1 MCKSNQFQFIT
12 LKHRKLYSQQPE
24 PNLPSTL
31 NPAKLTVEVQQ
42 HHQQQQPQQHQ
53 LPILSMKPRA
63 TSITGGLPYLLLS
76 VIPPIIP
83 RASWPSAEYMHGPM
97 RKSVTFASQGHLV
110 GQSSDIRKLQLA
122 HQQATGKTGIIE
134 RIRGIF
140 SRTTTVD
147 SSASLNLGESNNN
160 NNHTNNNSNNNSSS
174 NHSNQKKATL
184 KSHKGLFTR
193 LVPSSVSV
201 SCNALAKSGQSSGN
215 TLVRVPSEP
224 EILTIAKYIKPPES
238 KVNFSLP
245 VNRRPSD
252 AFQPPSLRERTKCSP
267 RFPHRVVPT
276 CSLSALEESSDD
288 KSLSVSPK
296 DPPRI
301 SLNQTYTNGKW
312 KSMDSPNYPGTN
324 FNFETLR

>member
-1 MCKSNQFQFIT
+1 
-12 LKHRKLYSQQPE
+12 
-24 PNLPSTL
+24 
-31 NPAKLTVEVQQ
+31 
-42 HHQQQQPQQHQ
+42 
-53 LPILSMKPRA
+53 MKPRA

-83 RASWPSAEYMHGPM
+83 RASWPSAEYMHGGPM

-110 GQSSDIRKLQLA
+110 GQSSDIRKLHLA

-147 SSASLNLGESNNN
+147 SSASLNLGE
-160 NNHTNNNSNNNSSS
+160 TNNNNSSNTNS
-174 NHSNQKKATL
+174 NNSNQKKTSL

-201 SCNALAKSGQSSGN
+201 SCNALAKAGQQTQSI
-215 TLVRVPSEP
+215 VRVPSEP
-224 EILTIAKYIKPPES
+224 EIPSIGKYIKPPES
-238 KVNFSLP
+238 RVNFSLP
-245 VNRRPSD
+245 ISRRPSN
-252 AFQPPSLRERTKCSP
+252 AFQAPTLRERTKCSP

-301 SLNQTYTNGKW
+301 SLNQSYTNGKW

>member
-1 MCKSNQFQFIT
+1 MRQIILCVSCNQFQSIT
-12 LKHRKLYSQQPE
+12 LKHRKLYLQQPE
-24 PNLPSTL
+24 QPTINPSIS
-31 NPAKLTVEVQQ
+31 TVEVQQ
-42 HHQQQQPQQHQ
+42 HHNHQ
-53 LPILSMKPRA
+53 IPNVPMKPRA

-97 RKSVTFASQGHLV
+97 RKSITFASQGHLV
-110 GQSSDIRKLQLA
+110 GQSSDIRKLHLA
-122 HQQATGKTGIIE
+122 HEQATGKTGIIG

-147 SSASLNLGESNNN
+147 SSASLNIGE
-160 NNHTNNNSNNNSSS
+160 TNNNTSCNNNSTTTTNS
-174 NHSNQKKATL
+174 NQCNQKKATL

-193 LVPSSVSV
+193 LIPTTMSV
-201 SCNALAKSGQSSGN
+201 SCNALTKSGPQGGSGGSN
-215 TLVRVPSEP
+215 LVRVPSEP
-224 EILTIAKYIKPPES
+224 EILTIGKYIKPPES
-238 KVNFSLP
+238 RVNFNLP
-245 VNRRPSD
+245 VDRRPSN
-252 AFQPPSLRERTKCSP
+252 AFQTQPSLRERTKCSP

-276 CSLSALEESSDD
+276 CSLSALEESCDD
-288 KSLSVSPK
+288 KSQSISPK

-312 KSMDSPNYPGTN
+312 KSMDSPSYPGTN

>member
-1 MCKSNQFQFIT
+1 M
-12 LKHRKLYSQQPE
+12 
-24 PNLPSTL
+24 
-31 NPAKLTVEVQQ
+31 EVQ
-42 HHQQQQPQQHQ
+42 HHQ
-53 LPILSMKPRA
+53 LPNVPIKPRA

-110 GQSSDIRKLQLA
+110 GQSSEIRKLHLA
-122 HQQATGKTGIIE
+122 HEQATSKTGIIE

-147 SSASLNLGESNNN
+147 SSASLTSGETNNNNSINISNNN
-160 NNHTNNNSNNNSSS
+160 H
-174 NHSNQKKATL
+174 NHSNQKKTTL
-184 KSHKGLFTR
+184 KTQKGLFTR

-201 SCNALAKSGQSSGN
+201 SCNALTKSAQPTGN
-215 TLVRVPSEP
+215 FLVRVPSEP
-224 EILTIAKYIKPPES
+224 EIPTIGKYIKAPEC
-238 KVNFSLP
+238 KVNFTLP
-245 VNRRPSD
+245 ANRRASS
-252 AFQPPSLRERTKCSP
+252 AFQPSTLRERTKCSP

-288 KSLSVSPK
+288 KSLSISPK

-301 SLNQTYTNGKW
+301 SLNQSYTNGKW
-312 KSMDSPNYPGTN
+312 KSVDSPNCPETN
-324 FNFETLR
+324 PNFDTLR